1 MINRVT
7 LTGRITKDLELR
19 KTPNGKSTCTFTIAV
34 NRVGTDDTDYLT
46 IVTWNKVAENISRY
60 CSKGSL
66 VGVDGRLHSR
76 SYDNNEGNRVYVTE
90 VVAESV
96 YFLET
101 KH

>member
-19 KTPNGKSTCTFTIAV
+19 STPNGKSTCTFTIAV
-34 NRVGTDDTDYLT
+34 NRVASDDADY
-46 IVTWNKVAENISRY
+46 ISVVTWNKVAENIAKY

-76 SYDNNEGNRVYVTE
+76 SYDNSEGKKVYVTE